1 MPAEQVN
8 SPELRVTEMNSDHVT
23 VEIKVN
29 VFETKANYGKY
40 SNVTGFLTEAVGQE
54 QQMVTFHPTRPHDTN
69 LNMNC

>member
-40 SNVTGFLTEAVGQE
+40 SNVTGFLI
-54 QQMVTFHPTRPHDTN
+54 N
-69 LNMNC
+69 

>member
-29 VFETKANYGKY
+29 MFERKQI
-40 SNVTGFLTEAVGQE
+40 TGNILMSQGS
-54 QQMVTFHPTRPHDTN
+54 
-69 LNMNC
+69 